1 MGNLLRLLSKSHESN
16 QGSNDIFVDFENA
29 QPTGSERETYAIV
42 QKALIEAK
50 DILFDLQTYKGAGNE
65 IREAIGNPRNDALQ
79 IKAWETVV
87 PLVNKLAK
95 FYSFSVKLES
105 VLPQLLICL
114 CSGPMTPWQHL
125 ETQQALVKQF
135 AELLDFVL
143 KFDDLKMTNPS
154 IQNDFSYYRRTI
166 NRLKLEPNEL
176 TVEQELPNEL
186 ANRMSLF
193 YANATPMLKAISD
206 ITTNFVRNNKDLPIE
221 QTTET
226 LSTMAKVCQ
235 RMVENPEFSKR
246 FQNEDTILFVL
257 RVMVGVIILY
267 DHVHPMGA
275 FVKSSHI
282 DIKGSIKV
290 LKEQPSNVVEGLIN
304 ALRYTT
310 KHLSDETTPKHVKS
324 LLS

>member
-1 MGNLLRLLSKSHESN
+1 MGNLLRLLSKSQESN
-16 QGSNDIFVDFENA
+16 GSNDIFVDFENA
-29 QPTGSERETYAIV
+29 QPTETERETYLLV

-50 DILFDLQTYKGAGNE
+50 DILFDLRTYKGAGNE
-65 IREAIGNPRNDALQ
+65 IREAICNPRNESLQ
-79 IKAWETVV
+79 IRAWQTVV
-87 PLVNKLAK
+87 PLVKKLAQ
-95 FYSFSVKLES
+95 FYTFSLNLES
-105 VLPQLLICL
+105 ILPPLLICL

-135 AELLDFVL
+135 AELLHFVL
-143 KFDDLKMTNPS
+143 EFDDLKMTNPS

-166 NRLKLEPNEL
+166 NRLKLEANDF
-176 TVEQELPNEL
+176 TVEDELPNEL
-186 ANRMSLF
+186 TNRMSLF

-206 ITTNFVRNNKDLPIE
+206 VTTNIVQNNKQLSID

-235 RMVENPEFSKR
+235 RMVENPEFSCR
-246 FQNEDTILFVL
+246 FKNEDTILFVL

-267 DHVHPMGA
+267 DHIHPLGA

-290 LKEQPSNVVEGLIN
+290 LKDQPSNVVEGLIN

-310 KHLSDETTPKHVKS
+310 KHLSDESTPKNVKS